1 LFDAFLEHFEDFYK
15 FCQIGGEKQVCCDLK
30 MIEKRKSGTELLN
43 LEKISNFSTFLKTK
57 KKESNE

>member
-30 MIEKRKSGTELLN
+30 MIEKKL
-43 LEKISNFSTFLKTK
+43 
-57 KKESNE
+57 KKEKRKIVYDKRFTPF